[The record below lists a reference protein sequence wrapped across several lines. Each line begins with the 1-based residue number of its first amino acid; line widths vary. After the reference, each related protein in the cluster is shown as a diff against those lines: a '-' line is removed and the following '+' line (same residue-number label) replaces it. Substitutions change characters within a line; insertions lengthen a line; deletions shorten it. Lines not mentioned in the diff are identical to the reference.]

1 LEHHFER
8 LRIRCFLERLFLGDS
23 LDLDHVEERLV
34 EILHAIV
41 AAGFDGGAQFFQS
54 VLLDHL
60 PHHRGVEHDFL
71 RGGHLAIDGLDH
83 ALADDGAERGRKLAA
98 HRVPLFRDEKVENA
112 PERMRVETAR
122 YVGAD
127 NKGQKFSMTA
137 QSAIQR
143 TSEVP
148 IVDIEGMFAQLALA
162 NGPLM
167 IAANLGRYDL
177 DTQKVAVNGPVRVL
191 GPDGYRLET
200 RDVTV
205 DMKARQLTSSGPVAG
220 QMRLGHFQAGHL
232 HADLGER
239 KVVLDGGARLKIV
252 QGAVR

>member
-1 LEHHFER
+1 MSEAAVRER
-8 LRIRCFLERLFLGDS
+8 AVKQRWAVPGSAHDRIVRWS
-23 LDLDHVEERLV
+23 KV
-34 EILHAIV
+34 ILPSAVGALIAI
-41 AAGFDGGAQFFQS
+41 
-54 VLLDHL
+54 L
-60 PHHRGVEHDFL
+60 
-71 RGGHLAIDGLDH
+71 
-83 ALADDGAERGRKLAA
+83 ALA
-98 HRVPLFRDEKVENA
+98 PLDKKGDVSFILDKKKVENA

-167 IAANLGRYDL
+167 IAANQGRYDL

-205 DMKARQLTSSGPVAG
+205 DLKARQVSSSGPVAG
-220 QMRLGHFQAGHL
+220 QMRLGYFQAGRL